1 MNVSTCKPFYVKHY
15 FYLDRYYEKDNF
27 RCKAHVFENKGLK
40 AVKYDINFA
49 SSWNYSLQINATY
62 VITTGSV
69 SALFTLR
76 PIKTWLSLGSLITL
90 YAHLT
95 LISLWFKTR
104 FMLHFKQ

>member
-1 MNVSTCKPFYVKHY
+1 MTN
-15 FYLDRYYEKDNF
+15 L
-27 RCKAHVFENKGLK
+27 
-40 AVKYDINFA
+40 A
-49 SSWNYSLQINATY
+49 SSLNYSLHICATY

>member
-1 MNVSTCKPFYVKHY
+1 MTN
-15 FYLDRYYEKDNF
+15 L
-27 RCKAHVFENKGLK
+27 
-40 AVKYDINFA
+40 A
-49 SSWNYSLQINATY
+49 SSLNHSLHICATY

-76 PIKTWLSLGSLITL
+76 PIKTWFSLGSLITL

-95 LISLWFKTR
+95 LISLWFETR